1 VKSWDVCLHSIVD
14 LVKDQHTPIVREFRG
29 IVREWQIK
37 RDIRVRTSLAA
48 THVFRLGETWAGWGL
63 IPVVFPPEMTGHPLL
78 VSCCLFFAASQA
90 SFRVGPTIALLVES
104 LACGDRERLEA
115 DYAFLRDHLYTG
127 LLSMLCV
134 HFFVFL
140 MAGGTVC
147 VFVFITILQDLVQ
160 SCLTAHWCRRLAVE
174 MFFVG

>member
-1 VKSWDVCLHSIVD
+1 
-14 LVKDQHTPIVREFRG
+14 
-29 IVREWQIK
+29 
-37 RDIRVRTSLAA
+37 
-48 THVFRLGETWAGWGL
+48 
-63 IPVVFPPEMTGHPLL
+63 MTGHPLL

-140 MAGGTVC
+140 TAGT
-147 VFVFITILQDLVQ
+147 TR
-160 SCLTAHWCRRLAVE
+160 WCRRLAAE
-174 MFFVG
+174 IFFVRELFRC